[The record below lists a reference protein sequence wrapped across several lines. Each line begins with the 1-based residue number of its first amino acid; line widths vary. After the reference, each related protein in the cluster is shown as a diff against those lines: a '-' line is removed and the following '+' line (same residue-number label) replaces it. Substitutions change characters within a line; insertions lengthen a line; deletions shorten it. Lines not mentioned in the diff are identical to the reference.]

1 MFVVENSGSSPVSG
15 ELEAP
20 PLRDA
25 DGHQTQPEFAF
36 EPDRVVLAPGEQTV
50 VQLSVAV
57 DRTLE
62 PGVDYRGDVR
72 VPGTPGTTIPIVVR
86 RLGGERRRTA
96 RKTAARG

>member
-15 ELEAP
+15 EIEAP

-25 DGHQTQPEFAF
+25 EGHQTQPEFTF
-36 EPDRVVLAPGEQTV
+36 EPDRVYLGPGEQTV
-50 VQLSVAV
+50 VQASVAI

-62 PGVDYRGDVR
+62 PGVDYRGDLR

-86 RLGGERRRTA
+86 RLEGERRQTQR
-96 RKTAARG
+96 AARRG